1 MNEKNYKW
9 WALGFLW
16 VACFLQQGMRQ
27 IFPPLASAIG
37 DTFGASAAFRGSVM
51 SVFTLVYALVV
62 PFSGMAGDFLSRKK
76 IVIFSLA
83 VFSAGVMGAGW
94 AAGILGITLMY
105 GAVNGF
111 GQSFFYPAATSLVQ
125 QLHAENKATALSI
138 LQLALYS
145 GIILFSFASG
155 KMLDVCGDWRVP
167 FKVFGIAGVVWALAL
182 VFLLKGEGKKMCE
195 TRVVSHHDGCGAQG
209 ETRVVSHH
217 DEKPTM
223 GAAFKAVFSKPSAI
237 LLAIGLGFQL
247 FVDVGFKMWM
257 PTYLKEAFPGMSAA
271 SYGLHAVL
279 WHYLGAFAGVMI
291 GSRVADRFVKGRHG
305 IRMEM
310 NILGLVLGV
319 PFIWWMACADTFS
332 AVCWAMGIFGFCRGI
347 YDSNQF
353 ASIFDVVAPRYR
365 GSAMGIMLCF
375 AFVVAGVAPVVLGWV
390 KDNFTMAIGLKS
402 LAGFFVAGAAV
413 IAVARTV
420 FLRRDYVG

>member
-1 MNEKNYKW
+1 VKRLDYKW
-9 WALGFLW
+9 TALGLLW

-27 IFPPLASAIG
+27 IFPPLAPAIG
-37 DTFGASAAFRGSVM
+37 DSFGASATFRGSVM
-51 SVFTLVYALVV
+51 SVFTLVYALAV
-62 PFSGMAGDFLSRKK
+62 PFSGLAGDFLSRKK
-76 IVIFSLA
+76 IVVFALA
-83 VFSAGVMGAGW
+83 VFSAGVVSAGW
-94 AAGILGITLMY
+94 ATAILGITICY

-125 QLHAENKATALSI
+125 QLHTDSKATALSI

-155 KMLDVCGDWRVP
+155 KLLDVCGSWQVP
-167 FKVFGIAGVVWALAL
+167 FKAFGLAGLVWAAAL
-182 VFLLKGEGKKMCE
+182 VFLLRD
-195 TRVVSHHDGCGAQG
+195 TRPVAAQAA
-209 ETRVVSHH
+209 
-217 DEKPTM
+217 KPRM
-223 GAAFKAVFSKPSAI
+223 SEAVRAVFTKPSAL
-237 LLAIGLGFQL
+237 LLAAGLGMQI

-291 GSRVADRFVKGRHG
+291 GSRIADRFVRRRHG

-310 NILGLVLGV
+310 NILGLVLGI
-319 PFIWWMACADTFS
+319 PFIVWMSKADTFA
-332 AVCWAMGIFGFCRGI
+332 AVCVAMGLFGFFRGI

-365 GSAMGIMLCF
+365 ASAMGVMLCL
-375 AFVVAGVAPVVLGWV
+375 AFVFGSLAPVALGWV
-390 KDNFTMAIGLKS
+390 KDHFSMSAGLAS
-402 LAGFFVAGAAV
+402 LSGFFLVGALFIV
-413 IAVARTV
+413 IARVR
-420 FLRRDYVG
+420 FLKNDYEG

>member
-1 MNEKNYKW
+1 MSSDGGYKW
-9 WALGFLW
+9 RALAFLW

-37 DTFGASAAFRGSVM
+37 DGFGASATFRGSVM
-51 SVFTLVYALVV
+51 SMFTLVYALSV

-76 IVIFSLA
+76 IVIFALA
-83 VFSAGVMGAGW
+83 VFSAGVLGAGW
-94 AAGILGITLMY
+94 ATGILGLVLLY

-125 QLHAENKATALSI
+125 QLHTDSKATALSI

-167 FKVFGIAGVVWALAL
+167 FKVFGLAGVVWAVAL
-182 VFLLKGEGKKMCE
+182 VFLLRDTKPVAAPAASG
-195 TRVVSHHDGCGAQG
+195 
-209 ETRVVSHH
+209 
-217 DEKPTM
+217 KPTVKE
-223 GAAFKAVFSKPSAI
+223 AALAVLSKPSAI

-257 PTYLKEAFPGMSAA
+257 PTYLKETFPGMSAA

-279 WHYLGAFAGVMI
+279 WHYLGAFAGVLI
-291 GSRVADRFVKGRHG
+291 GSRVADRFVRGRHG

-310 NILGLVLGV
+310 NILGLVIGV
-319 PFIWWMACADTFS
+319 PFIWWMAEADAFV
-332 AVCWAMGIFGFCRGI
+332 AVCVAMGLFGFARGV

-390 KDNFTMAIGLKS
+390 KDNFTMAIGLKA

-413 IAVARTV
+413 IAVARCR
-420 FLRRDYVG
+420 FLERDYEG